1 MPNMVT
7 RQMTYT
13 DDISGTQR
21 VITFKI
27 KEQYADIQPA
37 YLPPDG
43 LPKCS
48 TQGLFKPRA
57 AVALFPTGERI
68 KFPLPDSDF
77 AANRGRLILLR
88 DAGALCIDIV
98 GEEWRQIA
106 GSTVPIPSYTVPDG
120 FSDKT
125 GGIMTYASD
134 VAGADQ
140 QVRVNYEIAP
150 IQLSAVVADCVGT
163 LIVGGVCTTQLGG
176 FKTRRVIMTAQ
187 NAVTNGA
194 FVRAA
199 PVTTIEEVPNCI
211 TAAQAVTPCVG
222 YKGESVRNAHLYLP
236 APAPETP

>member
-1 MPNMVT
+1 MPNMVS

-13 DDISGTQR
+13 NDINGQSQ
-21 VITFKI
+21 VIRFKI
-27 KEQYADIQPA
+27 KEQYADILPA
-37 YLPPDG
+37 YLPPTNT
-43 LPKCS
+43 PVCS

-57 AVALFPTGERI
+57 AVALFETGERI
-68 KFPLPDSDF
+68 KFPLPDSDL
-77 AANRGRLILLR
+77 AANIGRLVLLR
-88 DAGALCIDIV
+88 DAGAICIDLV

-106 GSTVPIPSYTVPDG
+106 GSTVPIPSYNVPDG

-134 VAGADQ
+134 IAGVDQ

-176 FKTRRVIMTAQ
+176 FKTRRVIMTAA

-194 FVRAA
+194 FVRSA
-199 PVTTIEEVPNCI
+199 PVTTIAEVPNCI
-211 TAAQAVTPCVG
+211 TAAQGVTPCVG
-222 YKGESVRNAHLYLP
+222 YVGESVRNAHLYLP
-236 APAPETP
+236 APVTP